1 MRVTFGPRSQRAHLS
16 NRRRCGA
23 GWWHRTHATCRQL
36 ASHRRIGRCELR
48 RAALAGGPCHGIVRR
63 AWRARRPDIQL
74 LPSGDLISWQSVRY
88 IGRETDIVR
97 R

>member
-1 MRVTFGPRSQRAHLS
+1 MQSAD
-16 NRRRCGA
+16 
-23 GWWHRTHATCRQL
+23 CRQL
-36 ASHRRIGRCELR
+36 ASHRRICRRERR
-48 RAALAGGPCHGIVRR
+48 RAALAGGQCHDIVRR
-63 AWRARRPDIQL
+63 AWRACRPDIQL